1 MLEIIIL
8 EDSRHHLTWIANF
21 IKRYTEFEELDT
33 SIKLVTSDV
42 RSIQKF
48 VKTSNHQNILFFLN
62 AESLASDLN
71 IIELGKYIR
80 HWLPLASLVFING
93 HEKLSTMLL
102 EHRLTPLD
110 CISKNKNDDDIE
122 ESIREDINVALGL
135 VISHMKNNPE
145 RFVYKLHTRYYDIP
159 MSEVLYVASKP
170 NHVNRVVLYA
180 KNRIIE
186 INDSLS
192 SIEKRHKNLFR
203 SHKGF
208 VINLMSVSYFDIRIN
223 RVYFDVDNQIWC
235 PLSVRK
241 KQNFKKAWQRIHG
254 IN

>member
-48 VKTSNHQNILFFLN
+48 VKMSNHQNVLFFLN

-93 HEKLSTMLL
+93 HEKL
-102 EHRLTPLD
+102 
-110 CISKNKNDDDIE
+110 
-122 ESIREDINVALGL
+122 ESVKYL
-135 VISHMKNNPE
+135 V
-145 RFVYKLHTRYYDIP
+145 
-159 MSEVLYVASKP
+159 
-170 NHVNRVVLYA
+170 
-180 KNRIIE
+180 
-186 INDSLS
+186 
-192 SIEKRHKNLFR
+192 
-203 SHKGF
+203 
-208 VINLMSVSYFDIRIN
+208 
-223 RVYFDVDNQIWC
+223 
-235 PLSVRK
+235 
-241 KQNFKKAWQRIHG
+241 
-254 IN
+254 